1 MQQAGIDYGETLS
14 PVVKPSTIRV
24 VLSLSISQGWAINQL
39 DVKNAFLHVN
49 LQETVYCQQ
58 PSGFADP
65 TFPNHVCLLKKS
77 LYGLKQAPK
86 TWFHRFTSFLLFLGF
101 VASKC
106 DSSLF
111 IFHRNTHVAYL
122 LLYIDGIIL
131 TASATTLLRSV
142 IASLQSEFSMS
153 DLGDLHHFLGIN
165 VHLTTTGMTLSQQ
178 QYTLE
183 ILDRA
188 HMLNCHPISTPIDTS
203 SKLSARDGTPFSDP
217 SLYRSLAGALQYLTL
232 TRPDIAYAVQQI
244 CLFMHTPMTSHF
256 QLIKRVCYLKGTS
269 HYGLQFFRSLS
280 HDLLAYSD
288 ADWASCPNTRKS
300 TSGFCVFLGSNLVS
314 WSSKHQPTV
323 SRSSAEAEYR
333 AVANCIAES
342 CWLRQLLA

>member
-1 MQQAGIDYGETLS
+1 M
-14 PVVKPSTIRV
+14 
-24 VLSLSISQGWAINQL
+24 
-39 DVKNAFLHVN
+39 
-49 LQETVYCQQ
+49 
-58 PSGFADP
+58 
-65 TFPNHVCLLKKS
+65 
-77 LYGLKQAPK
+77 
-86 TWFHRFTSFLLFLGF
+86 
-101 VASKC
+101 
-106 DSSLF
+106 
-111 IFHRNTHVAYL
+111 
-122 LLYIDGIIL
+122 
-131 TASATTLLRSV
+131 
-142 IASLQSEFSMS
+142 QSEFSTS

-165 VHLTTTGMTLSQQ
+165 VHRTTTGMTLSQQ

-183 ILDRA
+183 ILDRS

-256 QLIKRVCYLKGTS
+256 QLIKRVVCYLKGTS